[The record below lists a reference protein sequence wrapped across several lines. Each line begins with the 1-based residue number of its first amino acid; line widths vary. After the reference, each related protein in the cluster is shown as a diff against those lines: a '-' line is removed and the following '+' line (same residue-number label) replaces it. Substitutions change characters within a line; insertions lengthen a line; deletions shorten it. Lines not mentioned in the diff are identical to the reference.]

1 MIWEI
6 ERAFGIQA
14 LAMIG
19 SGTSK
24 SGIWDKVADVR
35 PKVILID
42 ELEKMKIRCI
52 LKLDPDSPIQ
62 KLNLFPEQDQPG

>member
-1 MIWEI
+1 MKWELGALKVLARHETVPGVALRDAIREI
-6 ERAFGIQA
+6 ER
-14 LAMIG
+14 L
-19 SGTSK
+19 T
-24 SGIWDKVADVR
+24 
-35 PKVILID
+35 D